1 VISNLQR
8 HTSSHKDPSS
18 YVYKTEDGAIVRK
31 IKPDVIQLL
40 ERHHQFTQIES
51 IYSEPEQLYAVKK
64 LPFLSYH
71 YEYPFP
77 LLKDMALFYLD
88 TLEALLKDGYALSDG
103 TPLNCT
109 YTGKGKFEFF
119 DIGSIV
125 DFDKNK
131 GWEGYRQFLVE
142 FYLPLVYLADLKTIY
157 PSALLPFINDSRWF
171 LNVNFSLRQ
180 RYRLPNLLFQAFIR
194 RSLHKSLDA
203 GEKSKGTTISEQSV
217 EKIITLLRSSITNT
231 ASKASKTKWDDYYCN
246 TILKD
251 DYLARKEAIF
261 RALFDKAADAISS
274 EATAIDWGANTG
286 FFSTIIA
293 DHNNVKLVIA
303 IESDH
308 NAVAELYRRHKDQNI
323 VPLHVSLFSPTPA
336 VGFENN
342 RESLLSR
349 LSECA
354 DIQVALGLIHHMQ
367 HEQNLSY
374 ADIIRFFHN
383 HSKDQSFLLVEYVD
397 PADDRYQLIRNPN
410 YPFAEGKDA
419 FLNALQEYYIVID
432 SQQPISTRELFL
444 AKKIQN
450 EQASI

>member
-8 HTSSHKDPSS
+8 YTSSHKDPSS
-18 YVYKTEDGAIVRK
+18 HVYKTEDGAIVRK
-31 IKPDVIQLL
+31 IEPEVADLL
-40 ERHHQFTQIES
+40 KKHHQFTQIES
-51 IYSEPEQLYAVKK
+51 VYSEPEHLYKVRK

-88 TLEALLKDGYALSDG
+88 SLEALLKGGYSLSDG

-125 DFDKNK
+125 VFDKNK

-142 FYLPLVYLADLKTIY
+142 FYFPLVYLADLNTIY
-157 PSALLPFINDSRWF
+157 PGALLPFINDSRWF

-180 RYRLPNLLFQAFIR
+180 NYRLPNLLFQAFIR
-194 RSLHKSLDA
+194 RALNRRLDVVTKKKVA
-203 GEKSKGTTISEQSV
+203 TVSEQSV
-217 EKIITLLRSSITNT
+217 RRIIALLRSAIAHTSYR
-231 ASKASKTKWDDYYCN
+231 SPKTKWDDYYSN

-261 RALFDKAADAISS
+261 KELFNKAVDSVPS
-274 EATAIDWGANTG
+274 KSTAIDWGANTG
-286 FFSTIIA
+286 FFCTIMA
-293 DHNNVKLVIA
+293 EHNNIKLVIA

-308 NAVAELYRRHKDQNI
+308 NAVAELYKRHKDQNI

-336 VGFENN
+336 MGFENN

-354 DIQVALGLIHHMQ
+354 DLQAALGLIHHMQ
-367 HEQNLSY
+367 HDQNLSY
-374 ADIIRFFHN
+374 SDIIRFFHN

-410 YPFAEGKDA
+410 YPFAEGRDA
-419 FLNALQEYYIVID
+419 FLSALQEYYVVIE
-432 SQQPISTRELFL
+432 SQPVISTRELFL
-444 AKKIQN
+444 ARKR
-450 EQASI
+450 